1 MRRGELH
8 KPATFRRCPRLA
20 VLCGPETV
28 RWFVGRWRV
37 VPCCQV
43 QATQFFLKSGPNSFV
58 FHHWRLWACF
68 VSLPHRH
75 GRNRECFPKGYGGI
89 FSLQCQVV
97 VALDDWLCLP
107 AKLVSPVHFYV
118 LHTRVENCA
127 SKRFNGSNKLGLLDV
142 DRGSG
147 GGDCR
152 HDHRCDQSH
161 HGGQSAGTQ

>member
-1 MRRGELH
+1 MSPTCGVVRTRNGAMVCW
-8 KPATFRRCPRLA
+8 PLA
-20 VLCGPETV
+20 CRTMLSGAGDTV
-28 RWFVGRWRV
+28 
-37 VPCCQV
+37 
-43 QATQFFLKSGPNSFV
+43 FLQSGPNSFV

-118 LHTRVENCA
+118 LHTRVNTLIENCA
-127 SKRFNGSNKLGLLDV
+127 SQRFNGSNKLGLLDV